1 MDVELMLLTSE
12 DQLISNYI
20 TPCLDDLQQVQYL
33 SSDIV
38 YQGTAKHLGNVCKN
52 EI

>member
-20 TPCLDDLQQVQYL
+20 TPCLDDIQQVQYL
-33 SSDIV
+33 CLQILYTKV
-38 YQGTAKHLGNVCKN
+38 LPN
-52 EI
+52 I